1 MNDLL
6 LARDVPMLPSFF
18 DEKKEEKLKDEN
30 WNILDFVI
38 CILDSIIKT
47 MDRKIGDQKAI
58 T

>member
-30 WNILDFVI
+30 
-38 CILDSIIKT
+38 
-47 MDRKIGDQKAI
+47 
-58 T
+58 